1 MSGHHEFTQNDLQGN
16 SGGNWNLDATQIEKN
31 LKSTSKS
38 RGFSQTKNQN
48 FVINHPNP
56 AEMPHINLT
65 N

>member
-1 MSGHHEFTQNDLQGN
+1 MSGHHDFASNDFQLQ
-16 SGGNWNLDATQIEKN
+16 SGGNWNMDATQIEKN

-48 FVINHPNP
+48 FVVQQNQAQELNVP
-56 AEMPHINLT
+56 NLT